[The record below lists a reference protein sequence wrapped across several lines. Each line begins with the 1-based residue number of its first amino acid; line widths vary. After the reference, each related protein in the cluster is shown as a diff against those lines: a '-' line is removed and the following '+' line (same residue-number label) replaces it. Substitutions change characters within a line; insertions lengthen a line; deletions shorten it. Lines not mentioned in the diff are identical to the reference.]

1 MGEMQRPKSLF
12 DWPVA
17 FTKVILIVAERER
30 ERERERDTH
39 THRVSS
45 KQLMKVTGLMRPRL
59 ELTSLL
65 CMHSLHINYY
75 TMLCILTL

>member
-30 ERERERDTH
+30 EREREREGH
-39 THRVSS
+39 TQSIIKTADEGHRTDET
-45 KQLMKVTGLMRPRL
+45 QART
-59 ELTSLL
+59 
-65 CMHSLHINYY
+65 Y
-75 TMLCILTL
+75 

>member
-30 ERERERDTH
+30 ERERERVTH
-39 THRVSS
+39 THTQSIIKTADEGHRTDET
-45 KQLMKVTGLMRPRL
+45 QART
-59 ELTSLL
+59 
-65 CMHSLHINYY
+65 Y
-75 TMLCILTL
+75 